1 MTSEEY
7 REGRRSQALW
17 DGVIDADMPQSLPR
31 ARIDQPPR
39 LSTASCPARGA
50 LLPRARL
57 ARPTPLQ

>member
-17 DGVIDADMPQSLPR
+17 DRVIDADMPQSLPR

-39 LSTASCPARGA
+39 LSTG
-50 LLPRARL
+50 
-57 ARPTPLQ
+57 